1 MSGMEKMPIDYAN
14 AILHWWW
21 AIVAAF
27 TALFASPIVYAILR
41 DRKRKRNLTE
51 IRKRNFAQWAA
62 WVQKHDAL
70 PVVNTSLML
79 GGGEVVHHAANAKLM
94 EPRAVRVSNHGGAGF
109 DVGGGVIV
117 GGGRSISESRDE
129 WRQIAAGQVF
139 VTSRRVIFAGDK
151 ANRAVGID
159 SIMALDADADGV
171 VISSDSR
178 QKPLALTDT
187 NGLIIRAAIQIL
199 RGVEAD
205 A

>member
-1 MSGMEKMPIDYAN
+1 MDYAN
-14 AILHWWW
+14 VIWSNIGAIIAALVILG
-21 AIVAAF
+21 AI
-27 TALFASPIVYAILR
+27 PIVYAILR

-109 DVGGGVIV
+109 DIGGGVIV

-129 WRQIAAGQVF
+129 WRQIAAGKVF

-151 ANRAVGID
+151 ANRAIDID

-171 VISSDSR
+171 VISSDST

-187 NGLIIRAAIQIL
+187 NGLIVRAAIQIL

>member
-1 MSGMEKMPIDYAN
+1 MEKTPIDLYYYIAV
-14 AILHWWW
+14 WPWRW
-21 AIVAAF
+21 AVLAAVI
-27 TALFASPIVYAILR
+27 AAFASPIVYAILR

-51 IRKRNFAQWAA
+51 IRKRNLAQWAA

-79 GGGEVVHHAANAKLM
+79 GGGEIVHHAANAKLM

-151 ANRAVGID
+151 ANRAIDID
-159 SIMALDADADGV
+159 SIMAVDADADGV

-187 NGLIIRAAIQIL
+187 NGLIVRAAIQIL